1 MVCVY
6 CRRPSLSNNSGNSN
20 KSNSGFPFTARR
32 SSRRSTRFCDSLG
45 PTQVSINHKNM
56 TMFVP
61 KRVGPV
67 RIRLIV
73 DAQLNS
79 IYAQI
84 WQLLASRQLSD
95 VLNRSELIDDLF
107 EQPIQLTSEMVNLVA
122 TTILTNICREEYID
136 DETIWT
142 RVTKINP
149 FFGVIF
155 CFCNLKIHWVQKIS
169 LTSSQ
174 ICFKYRARTS

>member
-1 MVCVY
+1 
-6 CRRPSLSNNSGNSN
+6 
-20 KSNSGFPFTARR
+20 
-32 SSRRSTRFCDSLG
+32 
-45 PTQVSINHKNM
+45 M

-136 DETIWT
+136 DETI
-142 RVTKINP
+142 
-149 FFGVIF
+149 
-155 CFCNLKIHWVQKIS
+155 
-169 LTSSQ
+169 
-174 ICFKYRARTS
+174 